1 MSSVSTTIVEE
12 RIEGASFLGFCMAL
26 ALVLWATAFVG
37 IRVAV
42 VHYPPGPLALLRFS
56 IASVLLG
63 SYLLAASKGRSLLKA
78 GPRDWLGFWS
88 LGLTGIV
95 VYHVALNTGEQ
106 TVSAGAASLLV
117 NTAPVFTVLLAVVF
131 LGDRLGKRGILGMTI
146 ACGGAA
152 LVSVTAGDGL
162 TLDKGAFWILLAAV
176 AQAFYFIV
184 QKNMLSRYGALEL
197 TTISTWCGCLMLGV
211 FAPELIDK
219 VANAPRGATLVGLY
233 LGVGPSAIAY
243 LSWAYVVS
251 RLSVSRAVAYLY
263 LVPALALVIGYL
275 VLDETPTL
283 LSLVGGA
290 ATIFGVVLVHR
301 R

>member
-1 MSSVSTTIVEE
+1 MSTTITEE

-42 VHYPPGPLALLRFS
+42 LHYPPGPLALLRFS

-78 GPRDWLGFWS
+78 GPRDWLGFLS

-117 NTAPVFTVLLAVVF
+117 NTTPVFTVLLAVVL
-131 LGDRLGKRGILGMTI
+131 LGDRLGKRGTLGMTI
-146 ACGGAA
+146 AFGGAA
-152 LVSVTAGDGL
+152 LVSVAAGDGL

-290 ATIFGVVLVHR
+290 ATIFGVALVHR